1 MPSQIQRDILALGK
15 KSYTALWSFLQCAV
29 SQREETRTQGGEN
42 EQLLLFIYVIL
53 LFSILK
59 IMYEYI
65 YITSILKIMIIM
77 LQYDSKDLLLKLH
90 TKIIIH

>member
-65 YITSILKIMIIM
+65 HITSILKIMIIM